1 MTTDEIKYSR
11 PESSLSDV
19 EIKSIRDN
27 IFLHEE
33 DIVIWKETQYLSKNT
48 IKISFKKLKE
58 LTSSMK
64 NFYLIVDL
72 SDSKRPDMEYIK
84 ILKTGMHEMTERGML
99 GIYIFFEKNI
109 MFRSIARYVAARI
122 GIPVFSVKKTREEVI
137 NDICKRKNQ

>member
-1 MTTDEIKYSR
+1 MATDETKYSR
-11 PESSLSDV
+11 PESSLSDG

-33 DIVIWKETQYLSKNT
+33 DIVIWKETQHLSKNT

-137 NDICKRKNQ
+137 NDIRKRKNQ